1 MKNIKTNFED
11 FINENKGGYI
21 ITGDSDYAKE
31 LSSVIDKY
39 RQDFFIKI
47 QDDIQD
53 ILGNKI
59 TKKLTYKNEIYYEIN
74 VKNRKFRGF
83 FYIKFD
89 KSEYGNEY
97 CGIIYFDSGDRDGH
111 EFFKKS
117 SLIKILQDKQVL

>member
-1 MKNIKTNFED
+1 MKDNKRIQNFNEHQENLNISD
-11 FINENKGGYI
+11 VS
-21 ITGDSDYAKE
+21 DSDYIKD

-53 ILGNKI
+53 ILGDKI
-59 TKKLTYKNEIYYEIN
+59 TKKLTYKDEIYYEIY
-74 VKNRKFRGF
+74 VKNRKFHGF

-97 CGIIYFDSGDRDGH
+97 CGIIYFDSVGHDGY

-117 SLIKILQDKQVL
+117 SLINILQSKKLL

>member
-1 MKNIKTNFED
+1 MKDKRHIKRFNESGENLNISD
-11 FINENKGGYI
+11 VS
-21 ITGDSDYAKE
+21 DSDYVKE

-74 VKNRKFRGF
+74 VKNRKFHGF